1 MATEVSWRTQFNL
14 INKYKLT
21 NALQPL
27 KDICQVLCKRKW
39 KKKKNISHDLHSRL
53 QRKKE
58 MSGVNELCTMNGQH
72 VYTMSKVCWCTSSS
86 HCNSGCKP
94 NEMTLQYHL
103 VYICD
108 CSTNIKSANIK
119 LERHRNGTLFEQTAD
134 KIYKVHFADEI
145 SRPNTPMS
153 FLNKNHLFK

>member
-1 MATEVSWRTQFNL
+1 
-14 INKYKLT
+14 
-21 NALQPL
+21 
-27 KDICQVLCKRKW
+27 
-39 KKKKNISHDLHSRL
+39 
-53 QRKKE
+53 
-58 MSGVNELCTMNGQH
+58 
-72 VYTMSKVCWCTSSS
+72 
-86 HCNSGCKP
+86 
-94 NEMTLQYHL
+94 MTLQYHL